1 MVWAA
6 DVGGRVG
13 KLDKSGKP
21 EITASWNVKL
31 DGKPCKISFSRDSMH
46 VYVDDVDTECTA
58 YITDEGFDLDLL
70 FGIEDHRFHIYS
82 DVEGNEMTNYL
93 FIDDACVTQQKV
105 KNCVSK
111 HRASKS

>member
-1 MVWAA
+1 MQDNKVDLAKTTSCVRLQQQKTEDQVCLA
-6 DVGGRVG
+6 M
-13 KLDKSGKP
+13 LTS
-21 EITASWNVKL
+21 EA
-31 DGKPCKISFSRDSMH
+31 RDSMH